1 MADKVVAP
9 PWSGP
14 KRRWPR
20 YRVDIPVVIITPRP
34 IRIVTCEGRGTDLN
48 AGGLAVEASIDLVT
62 GDQVAVEFTP
72 PNCTESVSYRCFVR
86 NRNGNRYGLEFIA
99 ENDADY
105 VKTGELQ
112 EGLERMAGTCT
123 AGSALST

>member
-1 MADKVVAP
+1 MVNKEVAP
-9 PWSGP
+9 SWSGP

-20 YRVDIPVVIITPRP
+20 YRVDIPVVIITQRP
-34 IRIVTCEGRGTDLN
+34 IRIVTSEGRGTDLN
-48 AGGLAVEASIDLVT
+48 AGGLAVEAPIELVT

-72 PNCTESVSYRCFVR
+72 PNCADSVSYRCFVR

-105 VKTGELQ
+105 IKTGELQ
-112 EGLERMAGTCT
+112 EGLERMAASCA
-123 AGSALST
+123 AGG

>member
-1 MADKVVAP
+1 MANNGAAP
-9 PWSGP
+9 SWSGP
-14 KRRWPR
+14 ERRWPR
-20 YRVDIPVVIITPRP
+20 YRVDIPVVIITQGPVRV
-34 IRIVTCEGRGTDLN
+34 VTREGRGMDLN
-48 AGGLAVEASIDLVT
+48 VGGLAVVAPIELAT

-72 PNCTESVSYRCFVR
+72 PNCTGSVSFRCFVR

-112 EGLERMAGTCT
+112 EGLERMAASCA
-123 AGSALST
+123 AGAS